1 MDEASFVLGPVL
13 VGVLTTFIAP
23 WAPLVIGAAL
33 TATVVTAFALH
44 PSGQA
49 LGSSLRPPSE
59 SRERVLSRPVVLLA
73 AGMLLVGAAFG
84 SILTVLTAFMSVRGA
99 GEQTGIVYGAMSV
112 GAFLVAVSV
121 ALACATS
128 VGGMIAALLLSGVGI
143 GAVLVSLFSLGT
155 NAAPEGRSTTV
166 LTTLQSTL
174 VVGQALATAA
184 AGLVAQSHGATAGF
198 AISVAAVVALVALAA
213 FYRLRFG
220 TG

>member
-84 SILTVLTAFMSVRGA
+84 SILTVPTAFMSVRGA

-112 GAFLVAVSV
+112 GAFLV
-121 ALACATS
+121 
-128 VGGMIAALLLSGVGI
+128 ALLLSGVGI

>member
-112 GAFLVAVSV
+112 GAILV
-121 ALACATS
+121 
-128 VGGMIAALLLSGVGI
+128 ALLLSGVGI